1 MDFFKSQE
9 QARSNSRRLVG
20 LFVLAVTGIV
30 VALNVVAGMVF
41 SGLHADTGTLLP
53 GLWWYRQNLP
63 IVASVTGA
71 SLALIFAASAFRI
84 ASLRSGGSAV
94 AEALGGTRIAV
105 DTRNPL
111 ERRLRNVV
119 EEMSIASALPVPEI
133 YVLQQETGINAFAA
147 GFTQSDAAVAVT
159 RGALEQLNRD
169 ELQGVIAHEF
179 SHILNGDMRLNL
191 RLVGILFGILVIG
204 QLGRLVLRSGR
215 FGNTGGDSSG
225 RNRIGSVAV
234 VMALGLALFLIGYI
248 GVFFGRMIKASVS
261 RQREYLA
268 DSSAVQFTR
277 QSAGIAGALKK
288 IAGIGAGSRMRS
300 VGAEEISHMLF
311 ASGTR
316 FFSSLMATHPPIEE
330 RIRALDPAFKGIAAD
345 SAKARAKMPGAAG
358 LAGSALTGSGV
369 AGLAGNPDSA
379 GISLAAGLLQQ
390 LPESIAEDLQST
402 TAAPKLL
409 LALLLSEDIKERD
422 SQLSLLAGRLGPAT
436 AEEIARNRQLLG
448 DFSRQLRL
456 PILELCFPSLRRLSP
471 PKRLFYL
478 GLGRELV
485 ERDNHVDY
493 QEFALLQVLGVYLR
507 DLEHPGRR
515 TRSRHSRHKI
525 VPATARVFAL
535 LARAGQADEAL
546 AEQAYQQAMQT
557 LLPGIPRVQ
566 HPEWSQQDSDLG
578 QVSDDLS
585 LLDGLPPHGKRRL
598 IETMTDLVLQDQRA
612 GITELEILRCFAASL
627 HIPLPPM
634 EPTLGVGRNA
644 VRPTAT

>member
-1 MDFFKSQE
+1 MDFFQRQE
-9 QARSNSRRLVG
+9 QARSNSRRLVW

-30 VALNVVAGMVF
+30 IALNVVAGLVV
-41 SGLHADTGTLLP
+41 SGLHGEDQALFP
-53 GLWWYRQNLP
+53 GLWWYQQNLQ

-71 SLALIFAASAFRI
+71 SLILIFASSAFRI
-84 ASLRSGGSAV
+84 ASLRSGGTAV

-105 DTRNPL
+105 DTRAPL

-133 YVLQQETGINAFAA
+133 YVLWHETGINAFAA

-159 RGALEQLNRD
+159 RGALEQLSRD

-204 QLGRLVLRSGR
+204 QLGRLILRSGR
-215 FGNTGGDSSG
+215 FGNTGGRSSG
-225 RNRIGSVAV
+225 RKGIGSVAV
-234 VMALGLALFLIGYI
+234 VMVLGLALFLIGYI

-277 QSAGIAGALKK
+277 QSTGLAGALKK
-288 IAGIGAGSRMRS
+288 IAGLGTGSRMRS
-300 VGAEEISHMLF
+300 ARAEEISHMLF
-311 ASGTR
+311 ASGSR
-316 FFSSLMATHPPIEE
+316 FFSSLMATHPPIED
-330 RIRALDPAFKGIAAD
+330 RIRALDPGFKGIAPD
-345 SAKARAKMPGAAG
+345 GARAHALTPGAAG
-358 LAGSALTGSGV
+358 LSGSSLAGSNV
-369 AGLAGNPDSA
+369 AGIAGNPDSA
-379 GISLAAGLLQQ
+379 GISLAAGLLQH

-409 LALLLSEDIKERD
+409 LALLLSGDIKERE
-422 SQLSLLAGRLGPAT
+422 SQLALLAGRLGPVA
-436 AEEIARNRQLLG
+436 AGEIVRNRQLLG

-471 PKRLFYL
+471 SKRTFYL
-478 GLGRELV
+478 ELGRELV
-485 ERDNHVDY
+485 ERDGLVDY
-493 QEFALLQVLGVYLR
+493 QEFALLQVLGTYLT

-515 TRSRHSRHKI
+515 TRRRHSRHKI

-535 LARAGQADEAL
+535 LARAGHDNAAL
-546 AEQAYQQAMQT
+546 AEQAYEQAMQD
-557 LLPGIPRVQ
+557 LLPGLPRIQ
-566 HPEWSQQDSDLG
+566 RPAWSQQDSDLH
-578 QVSDDLS
+578 QVSADLS
-585 LLDGLPPHGKRRL
+585 LLDQLPPRGKRKL
-598 IETMTDLVLQDQRA
+598 IEAMTDLVLQDQKT

-634 EPTLGVGRNA
+634 DPTLAA
-644 VRPTAT
+644 VSDAVMPTPT